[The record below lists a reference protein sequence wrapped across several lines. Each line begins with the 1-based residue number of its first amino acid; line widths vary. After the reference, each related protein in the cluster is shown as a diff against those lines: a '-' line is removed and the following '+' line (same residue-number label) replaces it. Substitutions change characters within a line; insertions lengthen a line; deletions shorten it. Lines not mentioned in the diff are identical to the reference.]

1 MKSLRLQFILP
12 ALIAALPYALASTI
26 NVPKDQP
33 TIQAGINAANNGDT
47 VLVAPG
53 TYKENINFNGKA
65 ITVTSSDGAKV
76 TIIDGGKLAPVV
88 TFSSNETLSS
98 VLSGFTLQNTDANY
112 TSAGEGG
119 GIAVEGASPTI
130 RGNAIQ
136 HNFGAN
142 AGGGIGI
149 GFGSPLIQGNIIRNN
164 SQDPAV
170 DGGVGGGGISVRGS
184 GSARIIAKVIK
195 DNSWNNVGTGFGGGI
210 SLFGSGS
217 TLIKNNII
225 TGNVAGTSGAAISM
239 VNLVPGTIVVQN
251 LIAGNSSPGD
261 AGIYWS
267 DSPAALVN
275 NTITDGPAATG
286 SSTAIIVADGLASS
300 LIIANNIVVSSNV
313 ATSAFYCSFGDI
325 QNPRK
330 FYNNDIFSSKRIGLR
345 RNVYRPDGQA
355 WQHLG
360 QSQVRGSDQTKISTP
375 CRIPRHQRWLDL
387 STTLT
392 QKRPRGSSKNC
403 QREDRHG
410 SLRAPEEVKVIAEN
424 VALRPFRCV

>member
-1 MKSLRLQFILP
+1 MRPLRLLFILP
-12 ALIAALPYALASTI
+12 ALIAALPYALALTI

-65 ITVTSSDGAKV
+65 ITVTSSNGAKV

-98 VLSGFTLQNTDANY
+98 VLSGFTLQDGDANY

-130 RGNAIQ
+130 RGNVIQ

-170 DGGVGGGGISVRGS
+170 DGGVGGGGISVRGGGT
-184 GSARIIAKVIK
+184 GSARIIANVIK
-195 DNSWNNVGTGFGGGI
+195 DNSWNNLGTGSGGGI

-225 TGNVAGTSGAAISM
+225 TGNIAGSSGAGISM
-239 VNLVPGTIVVQN
+239 VNFVPGTIVVQN

-313 ATSAFYCSFGDI
+313 ATSGFYCSFGDI

-330 FYNNDIFSSKRIGLR
+330 FYNNDIFSSKGSAYGGMCTDQTGKHGNISA
-345 RNVYRPDGQA
+345 NPKFVNPIKQKY
-355 WQHLG
+355 HLG
-360 QSQVRGSDQTKISTP
+360 AGSPAINAGSTSAPHLPKKDLAGHPRIVNGKIDMGAYEFQGT
-375 CRIPRHQRWLDL
+375 D
-387 STTLT
+387 
-392 QKRPRGSSKNC
+392 G
-403 QREDRHG
+403 DR
-410 SLRAPEEVKVIAEN
+410 R
-424 VALRPFRCV
+424 

>member
-1 MKSLRLQFILP
+1 MKLSRLLLLLF
-12 ALIAALPYALASTI
+12 ALVVVPSVLASTI

-53 TYKENINFNGKA
+53 KYVENINFNGKA

-76 TIIDGGKLAPVV
+76 TIIDGGKLASVV

-98 VLSGFTLQNTDANY
+98 VLSGFTLQNGDAINNS
-112 TSAGEGG
+112 TGEGG

-130 RGNAIQ
+130 RDNVIQ
-136 HNFGAN
+136 CNLGGN

-149 GFGSPLIQGNIIRNN
+149 GFGSPLIERNIIRNN

-170 DGGVGGGGISVRGS
+170 DGGVGGGGISVRGGGS
-184 GSARIIAKVIK
+184 GSARIIANEIK
-195 DNSWNNVGTGFGGGI
+195 DNSWNNVGAGSGGGI

-225 TGNVAGTSGAAISM
+225 TGNIAGTSGAGIAM
-239 VNLVPGTIVVQN
+239 VNFVSGTIVVQN

-275 NTITDGPAATG
+275 NTITDGPDATG
-286 SSTAIIVADGLASS
+286 SSTAIIVANGLDSS
-300 LIIANNIVVSSNV
+300 ITIANNVVVSSNV
-313 ATSAFYCSFGDI
+313 ATNAFYCSFSGI

-330 FYNNDIFSSKRIGLR
+330 VYNNDIFSSKGSAYGGMCKEHTGKHGNISAKPQFVNPIKQNYQLR
-345 RNVYRPDGQA
+345 A
-355 WQHLG
+355 
-360 QSQVRGSDQTKISTP
+360 
-375 CRIPRHQRWLDL
+375 
-387 STTLT
+387 
-392 QKRPRGSSKNC
+392 
-403 QREDRHG
+403 G
-410 SLRAPEEVKVIAEN
+410 SLAINAGSISAPHLPKKDLADHPRIVNGKIDMGAYEHQAK
-424 VALRPFRCV
+424 